1 MTILLPVTA
10 AALIAGCTNVSDA
23 SVVARVGDAE
33 LPEGDLE
40 VYRQLV
46 GGTEADL
53 GDAESARSAISVWTE
68 IQVLT
73 QFVTDAGLEADPG
86 AIDAATQGASQSVP
100 GFAELDDSTRDLL
113 VDYFVAIDA
122 LPQLTPPEDELAAW
136 FDAGA
141 ETTGLACVRQIVVG
155 SAAEAEAII
164 VELDDGADFAALAVE
179 RSADPNTGLNG
190 GFVACTSVQEFA
202 GQAGPDFAL
211 AVVETKPGTVTGPIE
226 GAGGFTVLRVDTF
239 DEHPGELAPIIAR
252 GYFTAQMAIADADI
266 EVDSRYGTN
275 DGVNVIPLG

>member
-1 MTILLPVTA
+1 MTILLPVAA
-10 AALIAGCTNVSDA
+10 AALVAGCTNVSDA

-33 LPEGDLE
+33 LPEDELE

-53 GDAESARSAISVWTE
+53 GDAESARGAISVWTE

-73 QFVTDAGLEADPG
+73 QFVTDAGLEADPET
-86 AIDAATQGASQSVP
+86 IDAATQSASQSVP
-100 GFAELDDSTRDLL
+100 GFAELDDSTRELL
-113 VDYFVAIDA
+113 VDYFVAIGA
-122 LPQLTPPEDELAAW
+122 LSQLTPPEDEIAAW

-141 ETTGLACVRQIVVG
+141 ETTGLACVHQIVVG
-155 SAAEAEAII
+155 TEAEAEAII
-164 VELDDGADFAALAVE
+164 VELDEGADFAALAVE

-190 GFVACTSVQEFA
+190 GFIACTSVQELA
-202 GQAGPDFAL
+202 SQLGPDFAL
-211 AVVETKPGTVTGPIE
+211 AVVEAEPGNVTGPIE
-226 GAGGFTVLRVDTF
+226 GGGGFTVLRIGTF
-239 DEHPGELAPIIAR
+239 DEHSGDLAPIIAQ
-252 GYFTAQMAIADADI
+252 GYFTAQIAIADADI